1 MHIINDYC
9 AYMAF
14 DERVVNG
21 MRVLAAIV
29 DSGSF
34 VRAGEAL
41 DMSQSGVSRAIAKL
55 EERLNI
61 RLFDRTTRKVSLT
74 DEGRRFYAQ
83 VGPLLAR
90 LEEAVASAGEGAV
103 KVRGRLRVNADPIT
117 ARLLLGSRLGGF
129 LKRHPELDLDLVVRD
144 HIGDMVGDGFDL
156 AIRLGQ
162 PQTSSL
168 IARKLMDTRVL
179 TVATPAYL
187 RKHGTPKK
195 PIDLESPDHVCIHF
209 RNPATGRPFDWE
221 FHRGGKVTIVYPR
234 SQMTLNDAGTMESVL
249 MSGYGLA
256 QVIDIAVE
264 PLLRSGALV
273 PVLTAWPDERFP
285 LYALYPSRHHPPAKT
300 QAFLE
305 FVQSLLR

>member
-1 MHIINDYC
+1 
-9 AYMAF
+9 MAF

-29 DSGSF
+29 DGGSF

-55 EERLNI
+55 EARLNI

-83 VGPLLAR
+83 IGPLLAG

-103 KVRGRLRVNADPIT
+103 VVRGRLRVNIEPLF
-117 ARLLLGSRLGGF
+117 ARLVLGPKLGVF
-129 LKRHPELDLDLVVRD
+129 LKRYPDLELDLVARD
-144 HIGDMVGDGFDL
+144 QLGDMVGDGFDL
-156 AIRLGQ
+156 AIRFGQ
-162 PQTSSL
+162 QQSSTL
-168 IARKLMDTRVL
+168 IARKLLDTRVL

-187 RKHGTPKK
+187 RRHGVPKK
-195 PIDLESPDHVCIHF
+195 PSDLENEDHTCIHF
-209 RNPATGRPFDWE
+209 RDPRSGRPYEWE
-221 FHRGGKVTIVYPR
+221 FHRGGKVTVVNPR
-234 SQMTLNDAGTMESVL
+234 GQLTLNDGGTMESVL
-249 MSGYGLA
+249 LGGHALA

-264 PLLRSGALV
+264 PLLSSRALV

-285 LYALYPSRHHPPAKT
+285 HYALYPSRYHPPAKT
-300 QAFLE
+300 LAFLD
-305 FVQSLLR
+305 FVMSLVA